1 MGVEYEQEEIDRA
14 LALPEP
20 EGKAL
25 VPQQDISG
33 HGTAVL
39 GIAAGN
45 GRASG
50 GVYRGAAYESD
61 IIAVKLGP
69 PRENSFPR
77 TAELLQGVDYLV
89 RTALRLGKPVAV
101 NISFGNTYGSHEPYN

>member
-1 MGVEYEQEEIDRA
+1 MNRRRSTGP
-14 LALPEP
+14 LPCRTG
-20 EGKAL
+20 GKG
-25 VPQQDISG
+25 SG
-33 HGTAVL
+33 APAGSQRPRNGGA

-69 PRENSFPR
+69 ARENSFPR

-89 RTALRLGKPVAV
+89 RQALRLGRPMAV
-101 NISFGNTYGSHEPYN
+101 NLSFGNNYGSHEPYN